1 MRIKTVVDRF
11 FLYDKRLSWK
21 AKGILYFIIANEGE
35 YAFTKKLL
43 ISHSSCRRMSVD
55 SGLEELEK
63 YGYLKVE
70 DTGAISLKTTSLH
83 TLLT

>member
-1 MRIKTVVDRF
+1 MRIKTAIDRF

-35 YAFTKKLL
+35 YAFNKKLL

-55 SGLEELEK
+55 SGLEELAK
-63 YGYLKVE
+63 YGYLKVDE
-70 DTGAISLKTTSLH
+70 AGVISRI
-83 TLLT
+83 